1 MLTKEDVK
9 WAYNFYLERDPES
22 ETVIEHHI
30 MGNLNMEMLVQRMID
45 SPEYQKKAGHLL
57 PGSTDLNDLICKKI
71 KFNLDANADP
81 LILLPMMFYDPVVK
95 AYVDGQSPN
104 SYMLQILMETTYH
117 GDLVMDIG
125 CHVGTFS
132 IGAAAMGRRVIAV
145 DANPFHTELVSM
157 SARLN
162 GFSNIHVV
170 NRAVSLST
178 DPVRFIPNNLFGAID
193 FSGNS
198 DGIITV
204 ETLRLDEVVALHSEG
219 RRVRFIKMDIEG
231 AEYEALV
238 SAERLLEEDAPILWW
253 ESNGRTLK
261 LAGRSIF
268 DIRTLLESKGY
279 KTFRIEGDKWV
290 YVQPEQ
296 IQPEEAVDVLSIS
309 EREQERCANR
319 ISWEWPE
326 EEIVERCRTWLNRPD
341 RDRHTLTHLLKEIEE
356 YGPTGHLSE
365 IAEQAR
371 RLLL

>member
-1 MLTKEDVK
+1 MLTKEDVI
-9 WAYNFYLERDPES
+9 WAYRLYFMRDPES
-22 ETVIEHHI
+22 ETVIEHHM
-30 MGNLNMEMLVQRMID
+30 MGNLNREILVQNITD
-45 SPEYQKKAGHLL
+45 SLEYQQKKKAGQAAL
-57 PGSTDLNDLICKKI
+57 SDLICKKI
-71 KFNLDANADP
+71 KFDSDLDAF
-81 LILLPMMFYDPVVK
+81 LLLPNTSGDPIVR
-95 AYVDGQSPN
+95 AYVDGQSSN
-104 SYMLQILMETTYH
+104 SYMLQILKETTYR

-162 GFSNIHVV
+162 GFSNMHVV

-198 DGIITV
+198 GGTITV
-204 ETLRLDEVVALHSEG
+204 ETMRLDEVVALHSEG
-219 RRVRFIKMDIEG
+219 RRVRFLKMDIEG

-238 SAERLLEEDAPILWW
+238 GAERLLEEDAPILWW
-253 ESNGRTLK
+253 ESNGPTLK

-268 DIRTLLESKGY
+268 DIRALLESKGY

-296 IQPEEAVDVLSIS
+296 IQPEAWVDVLSIS
-309 EREQERCANR
+309 ESEQERCASR

-326 EEIVERCRTWLNRPD
+326 EEIVERCRVWLNLPE
-341 RDRHTLTHLLKEIEE
+341 RDRNTLTHLLKEIEA
-356 YGPTGHLSE
+356 YGPTGRLSE

-371 RLLL
+371 RLL